1 MKYEISKSYA
11 PNSTVDQ
18 QPEKK
23 KTGLPKVIGVK
34 PAKDSLTV
42 KSIFLSKT

>member
-23 KTGLPKVIGVK
+23 NRTTEGNRGETSQGLFDG
-34 PAKDSLTV
+34 
-42 KSIFLSKT
+42 